1 MISQVISAW
10 SVTWLVYDHPHD
22 QCMGSHVISAWLDV
36 ISAFSVSRSVHD
48 SHVISPWSVTRWVY
62 DHSRNH
68 DKSATYFFMI
78 AFSFIFLS
86 FLSSQAIPFS
96 FWCIVFT
103 LPYPNGEKWIDY
115 SVYNLRI
122 PFFFCT
128 FWSLGIPGYP
138 GVNRTKRIVRT
149 YTHMSNFS
157 NIYFCY
163 EAQWIFLSFFL
174 ACCLQGSPH

>member
-1 MISQVISAW
+1 M
-10 SVTWLVYDHPHD
+10 D
-22 QCMGSHVISAWLDV
+22 
-36 ISAFSVSRSVHD
+36 
-48 SHVISPWSVTRWVY
+48 
-62 DHSRNH
+62 NH

-138 GVNRTKRIVRT
+138 GVTGLRGLSGL
-149 YTHMSNFS
+149 THICPTSAISTFAMKHNESS
-157 NIYFCY
+157 
-163 EAQWIFLSFFL
+163 L
-174 ACCLQGSPH
+174 ASS